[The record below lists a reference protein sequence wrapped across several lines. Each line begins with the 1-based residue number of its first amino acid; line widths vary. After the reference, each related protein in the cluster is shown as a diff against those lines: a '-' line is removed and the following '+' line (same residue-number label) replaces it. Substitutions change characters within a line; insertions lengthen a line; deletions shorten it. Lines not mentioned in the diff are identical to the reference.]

1 MRKNIIALIA
11 VAYVV
16 LCVSPVIASDY
27 DERYQFIID
36 SGISEEFDLLAVK
49 SDRPMPWQVFA
60 DNTYETLKGDGGK
73 RADSDWFDNKV
84 ATIWLVILDKDFRS
98 NAKLVYLDKNAV
110 DNEGLRGWYSL
121 TELEKN
127 IYPVLMEKA
136 MDGRDEKAMEII
148 EGVIGRGAMV
158 NNLQLQ
164 FLLLVPDAEGGPGW
178 ESAIDAG
185 EPYAADAQKML
196 SAYEA
201 GDKEGLV
208 KAAGSLAAN
217 LEKAPYRHSTGL
229 ISFERF
235 THTIKPLYVAF
246 WIYLAVFV
254 ILLIWLIVRKKIV
267 ADIAVWL
274 VVVGVLFHLFAI
286 VARTI
291 ISGHFP
297 TASMYEYLVVF
308 SWASAL
314 SFVIFYFVTRQG
326 FLGIIVVPVAFLLIV
341 VAELFFSSHIDN
353 QLLPALQS
361 YWLVIHVSM
370 AALAEGA
377 FAVAFGAG
385 VLYLL
390 RPLFGPEEE
399 GSFMP
404 SRDKLDRIGYAA
416 VSIGF
421 PLFTIGAL
429 IAGAIWAQK
438 AWSIWW
444 SWDPKEVAS
453 LIVFIIATLYL
464 HARHARGWKG
474 TRTAVLQ
481 IVIFVAAVLTLF
493 SNLVLGGLH
502 SY

>member
-1 MRKNIIALIA
+1 MRKSIITLLA
-11 VAYVV
+11 VAYIV

-27 DERYQFIID
+27 DEKYQFIID
-36 SGISEEFDLLAVK
+36 SGVSEEFDLLAVK

-60 DNTYETLKGDGGK
+60 DNSYETFKGDGGK
-73 RADSDWFDNKV
+73 RADSDWFKDKV
-84 ATIWLVILDKDFRS
+84 ATIWLVILDDDFRS
-98 NAKLVYLDKNAV
+98 NAKLVYLDKDAVGNA
-110 DNEGLRGWYSL
+110 ELWGWYSL

-127 IYPVLMEKA
+127 VYPVLMEKA
-136 MDGRDEKAMEII
+136 MDGHDEKAMEVI

-178 ESAIDAG
+178 KSAIDAG
-185 EPYAADAQKML
+185 EPYAADAQRMI

-201 GDKEGLV
+201 GDKEGLG

-217 LEKAPYRHSTGL
+217 LEKAPVRHPVGIVKL
-229 ISFERF
+229 EQFN
-235 THTIKPLYVAF
+235 HVIKPFQIAF
-246 WIYLAVFV
+246 WAYLIASL
-254 ILLIWLIVRKKIV
+254 ILFAWLIIRKNAVAKTAVGIV
-267 ADIAVWL
+267 IAGLL
-274 VVVGVLFHLFAI
+274 VHAFAI
-286 VARTI
+286 AARSI

-297 TASMYEYLVVF
+297 TTSMYEYLAVF

-314 SFVIFYFVTRQG
+314 SFVVFYFATRQAFIG
-326 FLGIIVVPVAFLLIV
+326 VIVVPVAFVLIV
-341 VAELFFSSHIDN
+341 LAPLFPSHIDN
-353 QLLPALQS
+353 QLVPALQS
-361 YWLVIHVSM
+361 YWLIIHVSM
-370 AALAEGA
+370 AALGEGA

-399 GSFMP
+399 GSFVP

-416 VSIGF
+416 VSVGF
-421 PLFTIGAL
+421 PLFTIGGL
-429 IAGAIWAQK
+429 LAGAIWAQK
-438 AWSIWW
+438 AWSVWW

-464 HARHARGWKG
+464 HARHTRGWKG
-474 TRTAVLQ
+474 TRTAIFQ
-481 IVIFVAAVLTLF
+481 IVIFIAAVLTLF

-502 SY
+502 AY

>member
-1 MRKNIIALIA
+1 
-11 VAYVV
+11 
-16 LCVSPVIASDY
+16 
-27 DERYQFIID
+27 
-36 SGISEEFDLLAVK
+36 
-49 SDRPMPWQVFA
+49 
-60 DNTYETLKGDGGK
+60 
-73 RADSDWFDNKV
+73 
-84 ATIWLVILDKDFRS
+84 
-98 NAKLVYLDKNAV
+98 
-110 DNEGLRGWYSL
+110 
-121 TELEKN
+121 
-127 IYPVLMEKA
+127 
-136 MDGRDEKAMEII
+136 
-148 EGVIGRGAMV
+148 MV

-164 FLLLVPDAEGGPGW
+164 FLLLVPDAEGGAGW
-178 ESAIDAG
+178 KSAIDAG

-201 GDKEGLV
+201 ADKEGLSE
-208 KAAGSLAAN
+208 AAGSLAAN
-217 LEKAPYRHSTGL
+217 LEKAPVRYPVGMVKL
-229 ISFERF
+229 EQFY
-235 THTIKPLYVAF
+235 HTIKPFQIAF
-246 WIYLAVFV
+246 WAYLIASLILFAWLIIRKNAVAGTAVGIV
-254 ILLIWLIVRKKIV
+254 IAGLLIH
-267 ADIAVWL
+267 A
-274 VVVGVLFHLFAI
+274 FAI
-286 VARTI
+286 AGRSI

-297 TASMYEYLVVF
+297 TTSMYEYLAVF

-314 SFVIFYFVTRQG
+314 SFVVFYFTTRQA
-326 FLGIIVVPVAFLLIV
+326 FLGVIVVPVAFLLIV
-341 VAELFFSSHIDN
+341 LASMFPSHIDN
-353 QLLPALQS
+353 QLVPALQS

-385 VLYLL
+385 VLYLI

-404 SRDKLDRIGYAA
+404 SQDKLDRIGYAA

-438 AWSIWW
+438 AWSVWW

-481 IVIFVAAVLTLF
+481 IIIFISAVLTLF
-493 SNLVLGGLH
+493 SNLILGGLH
-502 SY
+502 SYG